1 MANEWLRYANQGAIR
16 NQPLDPRLVS
26 ALGFLG
32 PMGVTAEVFSGGQDA
47 EGPNRTGSHRHDHG
61 GSGDMRFYRDGR
73 QLDWANADDRPVFEE
88 IVRRGKASGIT
99 GFGAGPGYMGA
110 GTMHVGFGTPS
121 VWGAG
126 GKSDNAPDWLRT
138 AYSGASP
145 AKPDV
150 IAEVLAAG
158 GNPVMD
164 GPKGQETAPRPV
176 MGSMFPSAMA
186 SAAPTATPSSAP
198 IPEAVQQQAA
208 GIQPDRNGLANIF
221 GMMAMADNSPRFSP
235 VQIQGPSPQQANALS
250 SLIQALKQRI
260 V

>member
-138 AYSGASP
+138 AYNGVASP
-145 AKPDV
+145 KPDV
-150 IAEVLAAG
+150 ISEVLAAG

-164 GPKGQETAPRPV
+164 GPKGQETVRPV
-176 MGSMFPSAMA
+176 IGSMSPSAVA
-186 SAAPTATPSSAP
+186 SAAPTATPAP
-198 IPEAVQQQAA
+198 IPDAVQKTA
-208 GIQPDRNGLANIF
+208 GLTPTRDGLANVF
-221 GMMAMADNSPRFSP
+221 GMMAMADNTPKFSP
-235 VQIQGPSPQQANALS
+235 VQIQGPSAEQANALS